1 MNRKTLVP
9 SLLCIALLS
18 ACGIPNPFGND
29 PLDGT
34 SWELVSIRENPP
46 AMGSHITI
54 SFEQGQVR
62 GNSGCNTYGGEYTV
76 RGDRIEFGVLETTLM
91 ACTDSTLMEQE
102 SMFTRFLGEAGQF
115 EIVDDRL
122 RIYKAGGEELY
133 FEPAQTSKP

>member
-1 MNRKTLVP
+1 
-9 SLLCIALLS
+9 
-18 ACGIPNPFGND
+18 
-29 PLDGT
+29 
-34 SWELVSIRENPP
+34 
-46 AMGSHITI
+46 MGSHITI